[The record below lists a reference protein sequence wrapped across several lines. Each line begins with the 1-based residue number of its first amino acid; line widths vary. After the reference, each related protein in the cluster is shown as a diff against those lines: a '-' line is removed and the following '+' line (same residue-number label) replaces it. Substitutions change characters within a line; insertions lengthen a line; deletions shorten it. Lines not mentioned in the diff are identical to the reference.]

1 LTKFISF
8 YARRNNLLAVIF
20 LVFGTSIFL
29 IPTAQAAYGNT
40 SVICANPAG
49 EQRTFQIGWDNSN
62 QFFAD
67 KGYIPAF
74 YCTGGYALPYN
85 IYVSDTLNGGALGY
99 YNGVVTSSNPT
110 PVEPSPSPSPSE
122 TVTATPEPSP
132 SETATPTPSPSSSPE
147 PSPTPSATPE
157 PSPSASSVQE
167 TQTSQVET
175 PTVTPMPTETSTVP
189 SDTSTVLSDTATIV
203 APVDGSTA
211 TSQPEPVAPTPPVV
225 PVVIPDPVEE
235 PVVVPEEEEPTPEPE
250 PTEEPEAPVE
260 EEVEEEVVPEEEPKE
275 ELEEELEEESE
286 EEIIVPEEETVV
298 LDNGVVLTQEQAV
311 AVALLQDP
319 AALLQELFT
328 DPGAALAALS
338 QVGADMSPE
347 AREESEKVIISAVI
361 AGNIAT
367 QAAASAGA
375 VAAMRRKP

>member
-40 SVICANPAG
+40 SVICANSAG

-85 IYVSDTLNGGALGY
+85 IYVSDTLNGSALGY
-99 YNGVVTSSNPT
+99 YNGVITDPSSPT

-122 TVTATPEPSP
+122 TVTATPEPTP
-132 SETATPTPSPSSSPE
+132 SETATPSPSPSSSPE

-157 PSPSASSVQE
+157 PSPSASSAQE
-167 TQTSQVET
+167 TQTSQQET
-175 PTVTPMPTETSTVP
+175 PTVTPQPSDSSTVP
-189 SDTSTVLSDTATIV
+189 SDTSTVETVTV

-286 EEIIVPEEETVV
+286 EEVIVPEEETVV

-347 AREESEKVIISAVI
+347 VREESEKVIISAVI

>member
-1 LTKFISF
+1 LTKFISY

-20 LVFGTSIFL
+20 LVFGISIFL
-29 IPTAQAAYGNT
+29 IPTAQAAYANT
-40 SVICANPAG
+40 SVICANSAG

-62 QFFAD
+62 QFFAN

-85 IYVSDTLNGGALGY
+85 IYVSDTLNGGSLGY
-99 YNGVVTSSNPT
+99 YNGVVPT
-110 PVEPSPSPSPSE
+110 PSPSPTPSESSPSPSPTDSATATVDTATSPSPTPSPSPSN
-122 TVTATPEPSP
+122 TPE
-132 SETATPTPSPSSSPE
+132 
-147 PSPTPSATPE
+147 PE
-157 PSPSASSVQE
+157 PSPSATPETSTSQSSGQE
-167 TQTSQVET
+167 TQTSQTET
-175 PTVTPMPTETSTVP
+175 PTVTPEQTETST
-189 SDTSTVLSDTATIV
+189 TSTDSATIV

-211 TSQPEPVAPTPPVV
+211 TSQPEPVVPTPPVV

-286 EEIIVPEEETVV
+286 EETVV

-311 AVALLQDP
+311 AITLLQDP